1 MSITSDVQQL
11 EPGALVELYELDS
24 SVMGG
29 DVLRFHAHLQAGP
42 IVWQGV
48 EYAAWPIMAQG
59 FERVGGASQPSPT
72 LTVANL
78 DGSISALCI
87 LLGDLVGAKVKR
99 HRTLA
104 KYLDGQPTADP
115 TAEMPVELWLI
126 EQKTAETNLNVEFT
140 LSSVLD
146 FSGRQLPNRQVVATL
161 CPQEWAYRGPICGYT
176 GTAYF
181 DANNNPVSDPAQDVC
196 GRRLSSCKCRFGADS
211 PLPFGGYPAAGTAG
225 TL

>member
-1 MSITSDVQQL
+1 MPITADVQQL

-24 SVMGG
+24 STMGG
-29 DVLRFHAHLQAGP
+29 DVMRFHAHLQAGT
-42 IVWQGV
+42 ITWQGS
-48 EYAAWPIMAQG
+48 EYTAWPITATD
-59 FERVGGASQPSPT
+59 FERVGSASQPSPT
-72 LTVANL
+72 LTVANI
-78 DGSISALCI
+78 DGSISALC
-87 LLGDLVGAKVKR
+87 LLLADLVGAKVRR

-115 TAEMPVELWLI
+115 TAEMPVELWYV

-140 LSSVLD
+140 LSSALD
-146 FSGRQLPNRQVVATL
+146 FSGRQLPSRQVLATL

-181 DANNNPVSDPAQDVC
+181 DANNNPVSDPSLDVC
-196 GRRLSSCKCRFGADS
+196 GRRLSSCKCRFGANN